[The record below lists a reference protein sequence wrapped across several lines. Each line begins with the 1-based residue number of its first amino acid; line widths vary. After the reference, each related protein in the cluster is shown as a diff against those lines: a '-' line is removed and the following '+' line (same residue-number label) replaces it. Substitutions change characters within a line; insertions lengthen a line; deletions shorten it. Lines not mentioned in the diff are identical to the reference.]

1 MTVSTNLIEFE
12 ESHGIQTFFEL
23 DSIELKP
30 SSLFVVLEDRL
41 LACLEIVR
49 GTLAEEIDRIL
60 ENSIELEVNSFGGFV
75 SKLHEDFPDDMAI
88 GFTYD
93 NREVRQYHMFHFGE
107 IALTAHLTILS
118 DWYEEDLTKFRKFLT
133 SLKLRESEFLKEELG
148 AILFHESFSE
158 SIGYKVGL
166 RSYLGNRLVIIE

>member
-75 SKLHEDFPDDMAI
+75 
-88 GFTYD
+88 
-93 NREVRQYHMFHFGE
+93 
-107 IALTAHLTILS
+107 
-118 DWYEEDLTKFRKFLT
+118 
-133 SLKLRESEFLKEELG
+133 
-148 AILFHESFSE
+148 
-158 SIGYKVGL
+158 
-166 RSYLGNRLVIIE
+166 